1 MRVVVFKGSFGN
13 VILVTLFKCCE
24 NTYGRKSIVEIR
36 IVLFKQR
43 KLLFKQHK
51 QTPTKYQTDPKFLY
65 LLKFKYKHDKNCEIY
80 FVYRFIVLSL

>member
-1 MRVVVFKGSFGN
+1 MK
-13 VILVTLFKCCE
+13 
-24 NTYGRKSIVEIR
+24 IR

-80 FVYRFIVLSL
+80 FVYRFIVLSLYFFLLTKNGGLYDCIMPPGFE